1 MSDEELI
8 REIVHRFIGRA
19 ESEIAERITAAL
31 RDGLLAAKTEI
42 QRDTIDQLFDEAY
55 HLMTIEK
62 LTIRAALS
70 NAATIICQR
79 PTPFDA
85 PKGIE
90 E

>member
-31 RDGLLAAKTEI
+31 RDGILDMKLDIK
-42 QRDTIDQLFDEAY
+42 RDTIDQLFDEAY
-55 HLMTIEK
+55 FQMVHEK

-85 PKGIE
+85 PKGFE